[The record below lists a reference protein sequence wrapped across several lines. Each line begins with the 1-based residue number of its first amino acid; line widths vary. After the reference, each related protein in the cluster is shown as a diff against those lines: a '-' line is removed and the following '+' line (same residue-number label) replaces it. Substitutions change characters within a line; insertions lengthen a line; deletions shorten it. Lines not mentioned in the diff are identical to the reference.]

1 MYADSEFDSEFDS
14 DVSWSGDDL
23 ARLTPAECG
32 QRLSEAALPE
42 AERAGLL
49 CRLGWWQ
56 LRDGQIEAAIAQF
69 DQALLLWPDL
79 VAAYHGRGRALD
91 GLGRFKEA
99 LANFDQAI
107 KLAAKPRA
115 RLWRDRGCTLRSLGR
130 YGEALTS
137 FGNALEQQPQDA
149 LSMSAKGSLLAVLR
163 RQKQAAM
170 QLCDR
175 ALQLDP
181 NLPEAWNSK
190 GVVHSVAGQYAEAQQ
205 CYERAIALDS
215 RLDRAWS
222 NRGIAMLRQDRV
234 LEAIANFEQA
244 LSLAP
249 HRQEAWKA
257 AAWAHHGRALMRL
270 GRYERAIASC
280 EEALRLQPG
289 YAPAALNRLLS
300 LGMAGQLWTHLR
312 RRETRW
318 PLLQNVGAVLNAA
331 KLRLL
336 IVTAAVLL
344 LALGQGPAAELL
356 RQGVSVL
363 LSLGVLGLIVA
374 DLWRHRSRLGF
385 VWQTYFGSHWLTY
398 GRALGIVVATLVTYS
413 IADAIAPPIL
423 RLGWSDLVFGR
434 PGNVMFQPFNLIK
447 DAAPAPSPAPDL
459 PTPPMPGLEPPP
471 VPEAVSHFNW
481 ATLLILLFWLALLLG
496 IPFWARLEER
506 LFRRGANTWRQ
517 IGVRSTWFGLA
528 HLLAGIPLIGGIVL
542 ILPGFLFACRYKY
555 VRDRHLRQTGNAFQS
570 EEAGVR
576 ASTADHAA
584 YNAILITLAAAVMIF
599 L

>member
-1 MYADSEFDSEFDS
+1 MYADSDFDSFFS
-14 DVSWSGDDL
+14 RSGDDL
-23 ARLTPAECG
+23 ARFTPAEFG
-32 QRLSEAALPE
+32 RRLSDADLPP
-42 AERAGLL
+42 AERAELL

-56 LRDGQIEAAIAQF
+56 LQDGQLEGAIAQF
-69 DQALLLWPDL
+69 DQALLLRPDL
-79 VAAYHGRGRALD
+79 GAAYHGRGRALD
-91 GLGRFKEA
+91 ALGRFKEA
-99 LANFDQAI
+99 LANFDQAV

-115 RLWRDRGCTLRSLGR
+115 MLWRDRGGTLRSLGR
-130 YGEALTS
+130 YGEALSS
-137 FGNALEQQPQDA
+137 FSKALAQQPQDA
-149 LSMSAKGSLLAVLR
+149 LSMSAKGPLLAVLR
-163 RQKQAAM
+163 RQKRAAM

-181 NLPEAWNSK
+181 HLPEAWNSK

-222 NRGIAMLRQDRV
+222 NRGIALLRQDRV

-244 LSLAP
+244 LAIAP

-257 AAWAHHGRALMRL
+257 SAWAHHGRALMKL

-280 EEALRLQPG
+280 DEALRLQPG

-300 LGMAGQLWTHLR
+300 LGMAGQGWSHLR

-318 PLLQNVGAVLNAA
+318 ELLRNVGAVLNAA

-336 IVTAAVLL
+336 IGTAAVLL
-344 LALGQGPAAELL
+344 LSLGQGPAAELL
-356 RQGVSVL
+356 RQGVSLL
-363 LSLGVLGLIVA
+363 LSLGVLGLIGA

-385 VWQTYFGSHWLTY
+385 VWQTYFGTHWLTY
-398 GRALGIVVATLVTYS
+398 GRALGIVIMTLTTYA
-413 IADAIAPPIL
+413 IADAIAPPLL

-447 DAAPAPSPAPDL
+447 DAAPSPPPIPDL
-459 PTPPMPGLEPPP
+459 PLAPMPGLESPPP
-471 VPEAVSHFNW
+471 LPAAPSHFNW

-528 HLLAGIPLIGGIVL
+528 HLLAGIPLIGGVVL

-576 ASTADHAA
+576 ASTADHAV
-584 YNAILITLAAAVMIF
+584 YNAILITLAAAVLIF

>member
-1 MYADSEFDSEFDS
+1 MYADSDFDADFSS
-14 DVSWSGDDL
+14 SGNL
-23 ARLTPAECG
+23 AHLTPAECV
-32 QRLSEAALPE
+32 QRLGDPRLPE
-42 AERAGLL
+42 AERAELL

-56 LRDGQIEAAIAQF
+56 LQDGQIEGAIAQF
-69 DQALLLWPDL
+69 DQALLLRPDL
-79 VAAYHGRGRALD
+79 AAAYHGRARALD
-91 GLGRFKEA
+91 ELGRFKEA
-99 LANFDQAI
+99 LANFDQAV

-115 RLWRDRGCTLRSLGR
+115 GLWRDRGCTLRSLGR

-137 FGNALEQQPQDA
+137 FSKALERQPQDA

-163 RQKQAAM
+163 RQKRAAM

-205 CYERAIALDS
+205 CYERAIALDAT
-215 RLDRAWS
+215 LDRAWS

-249 HRQEAWKA
+249 HRREVWKA
-257 AAWAHHGRALMRL
+257 ATWAHQGRALMKL
-270 GRYERAIASC
+270 GRYDRAIASFD
-280 EEALRLQPG
+280 EALRLQPG

-300 LGMAGQLWTHLR
+300 LGVAGKLGGELR
-312 RRETRW
+312 QAETRRA
-318 PLLQNVGAVLNAA
+318 LLGNVGAVLNAA
-331 KLRLL
+331 KFRLL
-336 IVTAAVLL
+336 LVLGAVLL
-344 LALGQGPAAELL
+344 LSLGQGPAAELL

-363 LSLGVLGLIVA
+363 LSLGVLGLVVA

-385 VWQTYFGSHWLTY
+385 VWQTYFGTHWLTY
-398 GRALGIVVATLVTYS
+398 GRALGIVVATLLTYS
-413 IADAIAPPIL
+413 IADAIAPPFL
-423 RLGWSDLVFGR
+423 RWGWSDLVFGR
-434 PGNVMFQPFNLIK
+434 PGNVIFQPFNLIK
-447 DAAPAPSPAPDL
+447 DAAPSPPPVADL
-459 PTPPMPGLEPPP
+459 PATPMPGLESPPL
-471 VPEAVSHFNW
+471 VPEAVSQFNW

-517 IGVRSTWFGLA
+517 IGIRSTWFGLA
-528 HLLAGIPLIGGIVL
+528 HLLAGIPIVGGLVL

-555 VRDRHLRQTGNAFQS
+555 VRDRHLQKTGNAFQS

-584 YNAILITLAAAVMIF
+584 YNAILITIAAAVMIF

>member
-1 MYADSEFDSEFDS
+1 MYADSDFDADFLS
-14 DVSWSGDDL
+14 SGNL
-23 ARLTPAECG
+23 AHLTLAECV
-32 QRLSEAALPE
+32 QRLGDPRLPE

-56 LRDGQIEAAIAQF
+56 LQDGQLEGAIAQF
-69 DQALLLWPDL
+69 DQVLLLRPDL
-79 VAAYHGRGRALD
+79 VAAYHGRARALD
-91 GLGRFKEA
+91 GLGRFQEA
-99 LANFDQAI
+99 IANYDQAV
-107 KLAAKPRA
+107 KLAAAPGA
-115 RLWRDRGCTLRSLGR
+115 MLWRDRGCTLRSLGR

-137 FGNALEQQPQDA
+137 YGKALERRPQDA

-163 RQKQAAM
+163 RQKRAAM

-205 CYERAIALDS
+205 CYERAIALDN

-257 AAWAHHGRALMRL
+257 ATWAHQGRALMKL
-270 GRYERAIASC
+270 GRYDRAIASFD
-280 EEALRLQPG
+280 EALRLQRG

-300 LGMAGQLWTHLR
+300 LGVTDKLGGELR
-312 RRETRW
+312 QAETRRA
-318 PLLQNVGAVLNAA
+318 LLENVGAVLNAA
-331 KLRLL
+331 KLRLAL
-336 IVTAAVLL
+336 VLGAVLL
-344 LALGQGPAAELL
+344 LSLGQGPAAEML

-374 DLWRHRSRLGF
+374 DLWRQRSRLGF
-385 VWQTYFGSHWLTY
+385 VWQTYFGTHWLTY

-413 IADAIAPPIL
+413 VADAIAPPFL
-423 RLGWSDLVFGR
+423 RWGWSDLVFGR
-434 PGNVMFQPFNLIK
+434 PGNVIFQPFNLIK
-447 DAAPAPSPAPDL
+447 DAAPSPPPVTDL
-459 PTPPMPGLEPPP
+459 PATPMPGLESPPP
-471 VPEAVSHFNW
+471 IPEAVSQFNW
-481 ATLLILLFWLALLLG
+481 ATLLILLFWLLLLLG

-528 HLLAGIPLIGGIVL
+528 HLLAGIPILGGLVL

-555 VRDRHLRQTGNAFQS
+555 VRDRHLQKTGNAFQS

-584 YNAILITLAAAVMIF
+584 YNAILITIAAAVLIF

>member
-1 MYADSEFDSEFDS
+1 MYADSEFDSVFS
-14 DVSWSGDDL
+14 RSGDDL

-32 QRLSEAALPE
+32 QRLRDGDLSA

-56 LRDGQIEAAIAQF
+56 LQDGLLEEAIAHF

-91 GLGRFKEA
+91 GLGRFREA
-99 LANFDQAI
+99 LANFDQAV

-115 RLWRDRGCTLRSLGR
+115 ELWRDRGCTLRSLGR

-137 FGNALEQQPQDA
+137 FGKALEQQPQDA
-149 LSMSAKGSLLAVLR
+149 LSMSATGSLLAVLR
-163 RQKQAAM
+163 RQRRAAM

-222 NRGIAMLRQDRV
+222 NRGIALLRQDRV

-244 LSLAP
+244 LALAP

-257 AAWAHHGRALMRL
+257 SAWAHHGRALMKL

-280 EEALRLQPG
+280 DEALRIQPG
-289 YAPAALNRLLS
+289 YAPAAFHRLLS
-300 LGMAGQLWTHLR
+300 LGMAGQLGAHLR
-312 RRETRW
+312 QGDTRG
-318 PLLQNVGAVLNAA
+318 NVLRNLGAVLNAA
-331 KLRLL
+331 KLRLF

-344 LALGQGPAAELL
+344 LSLGQGPAADLL
-356 RQGVSVL
+356 RQGISVL
-363 LSLGVLGLIVA
+363 LSLGVLGLIVS

-385 VWQTYFGSHWLTY
+385 VWQTYFDTHWLTY
-398 GRALGIVVATLVTYS
+398 GRALGIVVVTLVTYA

-423 RLGWSDLVFGR
+423 RLGWSDLVFGQ

-447 DAAPAPSPAPDL
+447 EAAPAPSPMPDL
-459 PTPPMPGLEPPP
+459 PASPMPGLESPPP
-471 VPEAVSHFNW
+471 VPAGVSPFNW

-517 IGVRSTWFGLA
+517 IGIRSTWFGLA
-528 HLLAGIPLIGGIVL
+528 HLLAGIPLIGGVVL

-576 ASTADHAA
+576 ASTADHAV
-584 YNAILITLAAAVMIF
+584 YNAILITLASAVMIF

>member
-1 MYADSEFDSEFDS
+1 MAH
-14 DVSWSGDDL
+14 L
-23 ARLTPAECG
+23 TRLECVE
-32 QRLSEAALPE
+32 RLSNPRLPE
-42 AERAGLL
+42 AERAAVL

-56 LRDGQIEAAIAQF
+56 LQAGQQEEAIAQF
-69 DQALLLWPDL
+69 DQALLYQPDL
-79 VAAYHGRGRALD
+79 AAAYHGRARALD
-91 GLGRFKEA
+91 EQGRFQA
-99 LANFDQAI
+99 AIANYDQAL
-107 KLAAKPRA
+107 KLTTAPGAT
-115 RLWRDRGCTLRSLGR
+115 LWRDRGHTLRSLGR
-130 YGEALTS
+130 YGDALTS
-137 FGNALEQQPQDA
+137 FDQALKRQPQDA

-175 ALQLDP
+175 ALKLNP

-205 CYERAIALDS
+205 CYERAIALDAT
-215 RLDRAWS
+215 LDRAWS

-249 HRQEAWKA
+249 QRQEAWKA
-257 AAWAHHGRALMRL
+257 SVWAHHGRALMKL

-280 EEALRLQPG
+280 DEALRLQPG

-300 LGMAGQLWTHLR
+300 LGMAGRLGAQLR
-312 RRETRW
+312 QGETRW
-318 PLLQNVGAVLNAA
+318 ELLRNLGAVLNAA

-336 IVTAAVLL
+336 ILLGGLL
-344 LALGQGPAAELL
+344 LLSLGQGPLAELL

-374 DLWRHRSRLGF
+374 DLWRNRSRLGF
-385 VWQTYFGSHWLTY
+385 VWQTYFGTHWLTY
-398 GRALGIVVATLVTYS
+398 GRALGIVIATLTTYS
-413 IADAIAPPIL
+413 LVDAIAPPIL
-423 RLGWSDLVFGR
+423 RLGWSDLVFGK
-434 PGNVMFQPFNLIK
+434 PGNVIFQPFNLFK
-447 DAAPAPSPAPDL
+447 DATPSPPGPSLGVVVPA
-459 PTPPMPGLEPPP
+459 TPMPGWESPPP
-471 VPEAVSHFNW
+471 PEVVADQFGWSTV
-481 ATLLILLFWLALLLG
+481 LILLFWLLLLLG

-506 LFRRGANTWRQ
+506 LFRRGGNTWRQ

-528 HLLAGIPLIGGIVL
+528 HLLAGIPIVGGLVL

-555 VRDRHLRQTGNAFQS
+555 VRDRHLQKTGNSFQS

-576 ASTADHAA
+576 ASTDDHAA
-584 YNAILITLAAAVMIF
+584 YNAILITLAAAVLIF
-599 L
+599 WG